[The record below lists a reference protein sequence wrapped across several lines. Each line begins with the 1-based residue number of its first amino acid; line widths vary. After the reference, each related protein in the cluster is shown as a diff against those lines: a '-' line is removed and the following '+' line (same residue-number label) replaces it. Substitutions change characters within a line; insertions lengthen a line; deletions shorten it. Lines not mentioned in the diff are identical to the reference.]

1 MLQYTN
7 FGRTKKIFA
16 MDPSTFCA
24 SQDSRTGVYSYQA
37 AAVWLGR
44 RKATNR
50 AAAFK
55 GFATAYSQS
64 ILTYNEF
71 IQVCDRFYGGEIW
84 DGEEVWGA
92 TKLSE
97 QIAIAAYLD
106 PILQAGPN
114 LLPQFDGWFEIVK
127 PPKNAA

>member
-16 MDPSTFCA
+16 MDPSTFTA
-24 SQDSRTGVYSYQA
+24 SQSGMTGVYNYQA
-37 AAVWLGR
+37 VAIWLGR

-50 AAAFK
+50 AAAFR
-55 GFATAYSQS
+55 GYATARSQS
-64 ILTYNEF
+64 LLTYKEF
-71 IQVCDRFYGGEIW
+71 IQVCDWFHGGEIW

-92 TKLSE
+92 TKLNE

-127 PPKNAA
+127 PSKITI